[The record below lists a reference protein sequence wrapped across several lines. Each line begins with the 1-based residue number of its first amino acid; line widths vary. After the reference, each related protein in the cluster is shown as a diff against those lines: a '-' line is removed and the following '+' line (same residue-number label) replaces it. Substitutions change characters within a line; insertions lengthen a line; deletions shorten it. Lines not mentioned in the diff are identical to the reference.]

1 MMDPSIGWYQPE
13 QEGPSLNLWISLW
26 KRANMNENRS
36 DFLTINNGTT
46 PTNETTNSNSEN
58 MDNLDNKTTTN
69 LPIQQPEIP
78 MATLPNG
85 LFPHFHM
92 NHIVKKNPIDN
103 PASTYNFNDNQM
115 ICAKYKGTPWRELRK
130 HYNSG
135 VIGLHEEIE
144 DFYNYMKPTQ
154 EEQLMRQDVVRR
166 ISNIIK
172 EVWPEAKVI

>member
-1 MMDPSIGWYQPE
+1 MDPSIGWYQPE

-36 DFLTINNGTT
+36 DFMTINNGTT
-46 PTNETTNSNSEN
+46 PTNEISNSEN
-58 MDNLDNKTTTN
+58 IDNLDKTTAN
-69 LPIQQPEIP
+69 LQQQEIP
-78 MATLPNG
+78 TATTLPNG
-85 LFPHFHM
+85 LFSHFHM
-92 NHIVKKNPIDN
+92 NHIAKRTHIDN
-103 PASTYNFNDNQM
+103 PASTYNFNDNQV
-115 ICAKYKGTPWRELRK
+115 ICAKYNGTPWRELRK

-154 EEQLMRQDVVRR
+154 EEHLMRQDVVRR

-172 EVWPEAKVI
+172 ETWPEAKVI